1 MILLISLR
9 TKRSNKKTAVFLA
22 DTSCPMSHVELFF
35 CFFVPQ
41 KTWLYEEVSHFP
53 FILNGIEKFIFC
65 KLFETDIKNEKK
77 YNDMRM

>member
-1 MILLISLR
+1 MQHISIGQH
-9 TKRSNKKTAVFLA
+9 SV
-22 DTSCPMSHVELFF
+22 SHVELFF

-65 KLFETDIKNEKK
+65 KLFEKWNLI
-77 YNDMRM
+77 